1 MIFFRDLVV
10 VPQHR
15 RERWLENFFFL
26 SFFSSFRF
34 LLQCHATRLV
44 NRNGIEIGLR
54 REIYRTGAS
63 SRAAESYWSLR
74 WARSPSNR
82 IDLYL
87 YILSFASFHSPFK
100 KKKILW
106 GEPQYHFVYNHRTQR
121 GREEMGS
128 MSGTGDDRFSFFFF
142 SILYLFFLFFYS
154 SSIYVISNNN
164 EALVNISVCCVS
176 NSRERTAKEE
186 MERSNGKTRQSSGN
200 PFHPAKQIWFLD
212 DVWPGADYKESS
224 SSRAT
229 VDISPWAARLGLAM
243 IGTSTFYLAA
253 GFGIGEESRIG
264 LLFASE
270 LSGGDS
276 RRHGVVDAGLAGND
290 VG

>member
-121 GREEMGS
+121 GREERAQCPGLA
-128 MSGTGDDRFSFFFF
+128 TID
-142 SILYLFFLFFYS
+142 FL
-154 SSIYVISNNN
+154 
-164 EALVNISVCCVS
+164 
-176 NSRERTAKEE
+176 
-186 MERSNGKTRQSSGN
+186 
-200 PFHPAKQIWFLD
+200 
-212 DVWPGADYKESS
+212 SS
-224 SSRAT
+224 SSLFSIFSFYFFTPPRYTLFPTTMKRWWIFQFVASPTAEREQQKKKWKDQTERRDNHQETLSTRLSRSGSSTTFGRART
-229 VDISPWAARLGLAM
+229 TKKAAAAGQRSIFPPEPHGLAWLW
-243 IGTSTFYLAA
+243 LARPH
-253 GFGIGEESRIG
+253 FTWQP
-264 LLFASE
+264 ASG
-270 LSGGDS
+270 SAKNPG
-276 RRHGVVDAGLAGND
+276 
-290 VG
+290 

>member
-142 SILYLFFLFFYS
+142 SILLSFLSIFFSS

-176 NSRERTAKEE
+176 NSREREQQKKKWKDQT
-186 MERSNGKTRQSSGN
+186 ERRDNHQETLSTRLSRSGSSTTFG
-200 PFHPAKQIWFLD
+200 
-212 DVWPGADYKESS
+212 
-224 SSRAT
+224 RART
-229 VDISPWAARLGLAM
+229 TKKAAAAGQRSIFPPEPHGLAWLW
-243 IGTSTFYLAA
+243 LARPH
-253 GFGIGEESRIG
+253 FTWQP
-264 LLFASE
+264 ASG
-270 LSGGDS
+270 SAKNPG
-276 RRHGVVDAGLAGND
+276 
-290 VG
+290 

>member
-176 NSRERTAKEE
+176 NSREREQQKKKWKDQT
-186 MERSNGKTRQSSGN
+186 ERRDNHQETLSTRLSRSGSSTTFG
-200 PFHPAKQIWFLD
+200 
-212 DVWPGADYKESS
+212 
-224 SSRAT
+224 RART
-229 VDISPWAARLGLAM
+229 TKKAAAAGQRSIFPPEPHGLAWLW
-243 IGTSTFYLAA
+243 LARPH
-253 GFGIGEESRIG
+253 FTWQP
-264 LLFASE
+264 ASG
-270 LSGGDS
+270 SAKNPG
-276 RRHGVVDAGLAGND
+276 
-290 VG
+290 